1 MKKSTLA
8 DALSVNQK
16 LLDLA
21 EKASGDEKKE
31 IEKARKTFCD
41 LIVHLSGGI
50 IQMSDAMD
58 KQNDTIKLHQK
69 ALKIAADM
77 YCGYVQDNSCD
88 CGMCPYAYNECV
100 VNNCFIHDGDDCTFT
115 LVRHWL
121 KEAEMN
127 EVKS

>member
-31 IEKARKTFCD
+31 IEKARETFCD

-50 IQMSDAMD
+50 IQMGDAMD
-58 KQNDTIKLHQK
+58 KQNDLIKKYQK
-69 ALKIAADM
+69 ALMIAASDLEGAVLEDAGCYYSCPIVD
-77 YCGYVQDNSCD
+77 YCEPNDRD
-88 CGMCPYAYNECV
+88 ECPEK
-100 VNNCFIHDGDDCTFT
+100 F
-115 LVRHWL
+115 LQHWL
-121 KEAEMN
+121 KEAEIN

>member
-31 IEKARKTFCD
+31 IEKARETFCD

-50 IQMSDAMD
+50 IQMGDAMD
-58 KQNDTIKLHQK
+58 NQNDLIKKYQK
-69 ALKIAADM
+69 ALKVAADM
-77 YCGYVQDNSCD
+77 YCAHIQDSSD
-88 CGMCPYAYNECV
+88 CGACEYAYNECA
-100 VNNCFIHDGDDCTFT
+100 VNDCFIHDGDDCTET
-115 LVRHWL
+115 LVKHWL
-121 KEAEMN
+121 EEAEMN